1 MQSPMAVKASSI
13 LSLNA
18 IFAMAHPVQS
28 AFSARGLD
36 AASLTY
42 ITGYGINVRYKAAA
56 NTKF

>member
-1 MQSPMAVKASSI
+1 MLSPMALKVSSI
-13 LSLNA
+13 LSLDA

-28 AFSARGLD
+28 TFSARGLD

-42 ITGYGINVRYKAAA
+42 ITGYGINVQHTAAA